1 MSRTPPTVFSPTNVH
16 CMLPLT
22 TDHLYLC
29 IQLLSSH
36 KPKFPNTFFP
46 PQLPT
51 SIQPCHPLNPFSL
64 FLPLFVHLLSLGL
77 SLDEPLS
84 TFLTRSSTWT
94 AWLKRI
100 LHAALGDRKHRK
112 YNLALLFNQT
122 RQIVSSG
129 ILHITSANDTSFLK
143 KINPCRQE
151 CVGNILEL
159 TSSTNTSIYRSMI
172 VWHRLN
178 F

>member
-1 MSRTPPTVFSPTNVH
+1 MYFSFCHQSCHPFHPAYSCPRERPEMSRTPPTVFSPTNIH

-64 FLPLFVHLLSLGL
+64 FLPLFVHLLSLGYHF
-77 SLDEPLS
+77 SPLYIIS
-84 TFLTRSSTWT
+84 TPFARKTPDPMNLYQLFLPDPPHGQPGWNVSCMQLLGTVST
-94 AWLKRI
+94 
-100 LHAALGDRKHRK
+100 
-112 YNLALLFNQT
+112 
-122 RQIVSSG
+122 VS
-129 ILHITSANDTSFLK
+129 TT
-143 KINPCRQE
+143 
-151 CVGNILEL
+151 
-159 TSSTNTSIYRSMI
+159 
-172 VWHRLN
+172 
-178 F
+178 